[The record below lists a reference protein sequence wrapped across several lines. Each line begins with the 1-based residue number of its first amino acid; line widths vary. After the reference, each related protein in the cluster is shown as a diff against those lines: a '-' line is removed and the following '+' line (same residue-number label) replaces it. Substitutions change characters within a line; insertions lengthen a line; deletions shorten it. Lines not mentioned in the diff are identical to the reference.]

1 MKKIALITNGQ
12 ARYMTHER
20 LHGYRRYISDHNSDI
35 DLYIFHCFG
44 NFSQD
49 QSYNVGEYNIFRLP
63 RLSDFDGILL
73 DLALIPDHELKEE
86 VIIRARRASVPVIS
100 FLDKVPDLYFSGI
113 DNYHAICT
121 LMEHLITE
129 HGCTKLNYVGG
140 IIRNQENQ
148 QRFLAYKDTL
158 KKHGIAFEPDR
169 IYELNYEV
177 ETGLKAFTVFQ
188 ERGLLPE
195 AFVCAN
201 DNIAAG
207 VCLAAQD
214 AGYSVPGDFLV
225 TGFDNTTK
233 SINFY
238 PPITTVEFSK
248 AHIMYNALGLLADV
262 WNGTAKSSQVFSP
275 TRCIYRE
282 SSGCTS
288 LFPADPGKYVSSQIM
303 AEVRQ
308 GDMLNWMM
316 DLDRFLL
323 DCTSFTEL
331 AEHLH
336 TWLSTHGCGNLSL
349 LMNPDIF
356 LREKIDALAEIPDDL
371 YLDFGYPKQM
381 TVVYPCSGNE
391 AGELDLSTGKLLPE
405 VSESDIP
412 NVYFFVP
419 VHFRKRE
426 IGYLVLENC
435 DYLLTHQFLFETL
448 NTFRTSIEALYG
460 KLILQKKNRQLS
472 QLYIHDSLT
481 GLYNRM
487 AYEKLALPVF
497 NQYMK
502 SKKPVGIMFIDADHL
517 KYINDTFG
525 HDMGNL
531 AISSIASVIRQ
542 HCPANSVSMRY
553 GGDEFVCV
561 IPDYDQTQM
570 QKLKQNLLDSLA
582 TLSRNSRMAFPIEAS
597 IGFVVADDSVF
608 SLNDYINLADE
619 KMYAE
624 KKERKATRQ

>member
-1 MKKIALITNGQ
+1 MKKIAFITDGWE
-12 ARYMTHER
+12 RYVTYAWIE
-20 LHGYRRYISDHNSDI
+20 GYRRYTAEHPLTA
-35 DLYIFHCFG
+35 DLYVFHSFG
-44 NFSQD
+44 NFSKD
-49 QSYNVGEYNIFRLP
+49 QNFNTGEYNIIQLP
-63 RLSDFDGILL
+63 DLSAFDGIIL
-73 DLALIPDHELKEE
+73 DLANILNVSIKEKITELAAK
-86 VIIRARRASVPVIS
+86 ASVPVVSLMEKI
-100 FLDKVPDLYFSGI
+100 PGMYFSGI
-113 DNYHAICT
+113 DNQSAVRT
-121 LMEHLITE
+121 LVEHLITRHHCRTINYI
-129 HGCTKLNYVGG
+129 HGPESSY
-140 IIRNQENQ
+140 EDQ
-148 QRFLAYKDTL
+148 QRFLAYRDKD
-158 KKHGIAFEPDR
+158 
-169 IYELNYEV
+169 
-177 ETGLKAFTVFQ
+177 
-188 ERGLLPE
+188 LLPD

-201 DNIAAG
+201 DNIAVG
-207 VCLAAQD
+207 VCLAAEES
-214 AGYSVPGDFLV
+214 GYKIPNDFLI
-225 TGFDNTTK
+225 TGFDNENK
-233 SINFY
+233 ASFFN
-238 PPITTVEFSK
+238 PRITTVGFSK
-248 AHIMYNALGLLADV
+248 AEVMYNALRLFHDI
-262 WNGTAKSSQVFSP
+262 WNDKNVSDHIYAPVTHVFQESC
-275 TRCIYRE
+275 RC
-282 SSGCTS
+282 TPAN
-288 LFPADPGKYVSSQIM
+288 PADRGQYVANSIM
-303 AEVRQ
+303 SEVHQ
-308 GDMLNWMM
+308 NDMQNWMM
-316 DLDRFLL
+316 ELDRYLL

-336 TWLSTHGCGNLSL
+336 TWLSTHGCGNLPL

-356 LREKIDALAEIPDDL
+356 LLEKIDALAEIPDDL

-381 TVVYPCSGNE
+381 TVVYPYSGNE

-412 NVYFFVP
+412 NVDFFAP
-419 VHFRKRE
+419 VHFRERE

-460 KLILQKKNRQLS
+460 KLILRKKNRQLS

-502 SKKPVGIMFIDADHL
+502 SKKTVGIMFIDADHL

-582 TLSRNSRMAFPIEAS
+582 VLSRNSRMAFPIEAS

-619 KMYAE
+619 KMYTD
-624 KKERKATRQ
+624 KKNRKAGREDSHPASVL

>member
-1 MKKIALITNGQ
+1 
-12 ARYMTHER
+12 
-20 LHGYRRYISDHNSDI
+20 
-35 DLYIFHCFG
+35 
-44 NFSQD
+44 
-49 QSYNVGEYNIFRLP
+49 
-63 RLSDFDGILL
+63 
-73 DLALIPDHELKEE
+73 
-86 VIIRARRASVPVIS
+86 
-100 FLDKVPDLYFSGI
+100 
-113 DNYHAICT
+113 
-121 LMEHLITE
+121 MEHLITE

-140 IIRNQENQ
+140 IIGNYENQ
-148 QRFLAYKDTL
+148 QRFLAYRDTL
-158 KKHGIAFEPDR
+158 KKHGIDFEPDR

-188 ERGLLPE
+188 KRGLLPE
-195 AFVCAN
+195 AFVYAN

-207 VCLAAQD
+207 VCLAAQ
-214 AGYSVPGDFLV
+214 
-225 TGFDNTTK
+225 
-233 SINFY
+233 
-238 PPITTVEFSK
+238 
-248 AHIMYNALGLLADV
+248 
-262 WNGTAKSSQVFSP
+262 
-275 TRCIYRE
+275 
-282 SSGCTS
+282 
-288 LFPADPGKYVSSQIM
+288 
-303 AEVRQ
+303 
-308 GDMLNWMM
+308 
-316 DLDRFLL
+316 
-323 DCTSFTEL
+323 
-331 AEHLH
+331 
-336 TWLSTHGCGNLSL
+336 
-349 LMNPDIF
+349 
-356 LREKIDALAEIPDDL
+356 
-371 YLDFGYPKQM
+371 
-381 TVVYPCSGNE
+381 E

-412 NVYFFVP
+412 NVYFFAP
-419 VHFRKRE
+419 VHFRERE

-460 KLILQKKNRQLS
+460 KLILRKKNRQLS

-502 SKKPVGIMFIDADHL
+502 SKKTVGIMFIDADHL

-619 KMYAE
+619 KMYTD
-624 KKERKATRQ
+624 KKNRKAGRKDSHPASGL

>member
-1 MKKIALITNGQ
+1 M
-12 ARYMTHER
+12 
-20 LHGYRRYISDHNSDI
+20 
-35 DLYIFHCFG
+35 
-44 NFSQD
+44 
-49 QSYNVGEYNIFRLP
+49 
-63 RLSDFDGILL
+63 
-73 DLALIPDHELKEE
+73 
-86 VIIRARRASVPVIS
+86 
-100 FLDKVPDLYFSGI
+100 
-113 DNYHAICT
+113 
-121 LMEHLITE
+121 
-129 HGCTKLNYVGG
+129 
-140 IIRNQENQ
+140 
-148 QRFLAYKDTL
+148 
-158 KKHGIAFEPDR
+158 
-169 IYELNYEV
+169 
-177 ETGLKAFTVFQ
+177 
-188 ERGLLPE
+188 
-195 AFVCAN
+195 
-201 DNIAAG
+201 
-207 VCLAAQD
+207 
-214 AGYSVPGDFLV
+214 

-288 LFPADPGKYVSSQIM
+288 LFPADPGEYVSSQIM

-323 DCTSFTEL
+323 DCNSFTEL
-331 AEHLH
+331 ADHLH
-336 TWLSTHGCGNLSL
+336 TWLTEHNCGSLYL
-349 LMNPDIF
+349 LMNTDIF
-356 LREKIDALAEIPDDL
+356 MLENVEQLPEVPDAI
-371 YLDFGYPKQM
+371 YKSIGYPDRM
-381 TVVYPCSGNE
+381 TVVYPHTSSSAQLNLS
-391 AGELDLSTGKLLPE
+391 AGELLPDTGN
-405 VSESDIP
+405 SEDTHI
-412 NVYFFVP
+412 YLFAP
-419 VHFRKRE
+419 VHFRERE
-426 IGYLVLENC
+426 IGYLILENC
-435 DYLLTHQFLFETL
+435 DYLTRHQFLFETL
-448 NTFRTSIEALYG
+448 NTFHTSIEALYE
-460 KLILQKKNRQLS
+460 KLILRKKNRQLS

-542 HCPANSVSMRY
+542 YCPANSVSMRY

-582 TLSRNSRMAFPIEAS
+582 TLAVWHSLSRQAS
-597 IGFVVADDSVF
+597 DLWLQMILS
-608 SLNDYINLADE
+608 SHS
-619 KMYAE
+619 M
-624 KKERKATRQ
+624 TT

>member
-1 MKKIALITNGQ
+1 MKKIAFITDGWE
-12 ARYMTHER
+12 RYVTYAWIE
-20 LHGYRRYISDHNSDI
+20 GYRRYTAEHPLTA
-35 DLYIFHCFG
+35 DLYVFHSFG
-44 NFSQD
+44 NFSKD
-49 QSYNVGEYNIFRLP
+49 QNFNTGEYNIIQLP
-63 RLSDFDGILL
+63 DLSAFDGIIL
-73 DLALIPDHELKEE
+73 DLANILNVSIKEKITELAAK
-86 VIIRARRASVPVIS
+86 ASVPVVSLMEKI
-100 FLDKVPDLYFSGI
+100 PGMYFSGI
-113 DNYHAICT
+113 DNQSAVRT
-121 LMEHLITE
+121 LVEHLITRHHCRTINYI
-129 HGCTKLNYVGG
+129 HGPESSY
-140 IIRNQENQ
+140 EDQ
-148 QRFLAYKDTL
+148 QRFLAYRDKD
-158 KKHGIAFEPDR
+158 
-169 IYELNYEV
+169 
-177 ETGLKAFTVFQ
+177 
-188 ERGLLPE
+188 LLPD

-201 DNIAAG
+201 DNIAVG
-207 VCLAAQD
+207 VCLAAEES
-214 AGYSVPGDFLV
+214 GYKIPNDFLI
-225 TGFDNTTK
+225 TGFDNENK
-233 SINFY
+233 ASFFN
-238 PPITTVEFSK
+238 PRITTVGFSK
-248 AHIMYNALGLLADV
+248 AEVMYNALRLFHDI
-262 WNGTAKSSQVFSP
+262 WNDKNVSDHIYAPVTHVFQESC
-275 TRCIYRE
+275 RC
-282 SSGCTS
+282 TPAN
-288 LFPADPGKYVSSQIM
+288 PADRGQYVANSIM
-303 AEVRQ
+303 SEVHQ
-308 GDMLNWMM
+308 NDMQNWMM
-316 DLDRFLL
+316 ELDRYLL

-336 TWLSTHGCGNLSL
+336 TWLSTHGCGNLPL

-356 LREKIDALAEIPDDL
+356 LLEKIDALAEIPDDL

-381 TVVYPCSGNE
+381 TVVYPYSGNE

-412 NVYFFVP
+412 NVDFFAP
-419 VHFRKRE
+419 VHFRERE

-460 KLILQKKNRQLS
+460 KLILRKKNRQLS

-502 SKKPVGIMFIDADHL
+502 SKKTVGIMFIDADHL

-542 HCPANSVSMRY
+542 HCPDNSVSMRY

-570 QKLKQNLLDSLA
+570 QKLKQNLLDSLT

-597 IGFVVADDSVF
+597 IGFVVADNSVF

-619 KMYAE
+619 KMYVE